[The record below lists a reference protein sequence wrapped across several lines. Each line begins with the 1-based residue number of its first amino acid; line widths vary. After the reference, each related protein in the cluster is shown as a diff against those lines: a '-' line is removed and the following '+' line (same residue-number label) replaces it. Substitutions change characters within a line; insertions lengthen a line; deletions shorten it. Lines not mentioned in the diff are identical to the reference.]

1 MKLIETADTRTL
13 IFNGVPFLKLISN
26 SVAKGRDFEGKY
38 SVALEPWIECEKPRL
53 IREASPYNEYEI
65 VVYNLISE
73 NYGDSNRDNQILRTR
88 TSFIYTNEI
97 GISEK
102 DLFENMLTQTD
113 QYNTSH
119 FYSNVE
125 KAKNK
130 LWEIEPKTAAT
141 LEDFEFLLVKLG
153 TKYRPFPQIDHN
165 DFFNS

>member
-1 MKLIETADTRTL
+1 MKLIETADTRTV
-13 IFNGVPFLKLISN
+13 IFNGVPFLKLVTN
-26 SVAKGRDFEGKY
+26 SVDKGRDFEGKY

-53 IREASPYNEYEI
+53 IKKATLHCEFEV

-73 NYGDSNRDNQILRTR
+73 NYGDTNKDNQILRTR
-88 TSFIYTNEI
+88 TCYIYTNEI

-102 DLFENMLTQTD
+102 DLFEQILIQTD

-119 FYSNVE
+119 FYSNLE
-125 KAKNK
+125 KIKSK

-153 TKYRPFPQIDHN
+153 TKYRPFPQIDHR
-165 DFFNS
+165 DFFNA